1 MAISFARLARATAPC
16 MWVFRN
22 RGAPARSRRKH
33 TLSVPAET
41 GVTRAFSSQK
51 WRSNVLQSASLPVR
65 LFGLVAPDSKNS
77 SLLSTI
83 ERREVIDL
91 IVAKVLRKRRG
102 ALSDLFAFLLRQ
114 FL

>member
-1 MAISFARLARATAPC
+1 

-33 TLSVPAET
+33 TPSVPAQT

-51 WRSNVLQSASLPVR
+51 WRSNVLQSASLSAR
-65 LFGLVAPDSKNS
+65 LFRVVAPDSKNS

-83 ERREVIDL
+83 QRREVIDL
-91 IVAKVLRKRRG
+91 IVAKMFRKRRG
-102 ALSDLFAFLLRQ
+102 ALSDLLAFLAR
-114 FL
+114 